1 MLISCKRVWLRVRLQ
16 LRIKW
21 FCFENV
27 TLDTFFWEKSFSLLQ
42 PYSYLFR
49 RIIDMGLHGA
59 LWFGT
64 LTAVLLAL
72 AMGRGCHKE
81 RHCDCDCSESS
92 ESSESCKCE
101 SEEECEGFS
110 TTSSV
115 SSFSPTTPSSVWF
128 LIIICVNFIRTN
140 SITNKRHCLK
150 NN

>member
-1 MLISCKRVWLRVRLQ
+1 MLISCKRVWLRVRLR
-16 LRIKW
+16 LSIKW

-59 LWFGT
+59 LLLGT

-92 ESSESCKCE
+92 ESSESCECE
-101 SEEECEGFS
+101 SEEECEEGFS
-110 TTSSV
+110 TTPV
-115 SSFSPTTPSSVWF
+115 SSSSPTTPSSVW
-128 LIIICVNFIRTN
+128 LMIIICFDRAN
-140 SITNKRHCLK
+140 SNRIGKS
-150 NN
+150 